1 MYLRCLLVVT
11 TTVTAVL
18 ALPVFAEEGSA
29 TSVKNQQRPVR
40 QLDLLEI
47 VVDGNTV
54 LANGEIQEVLWPFLG
69 LNKSPE
75 DVENARQAL
84 EKYYQQQGY
93 KTVSVIIPKQIV
105 KDGIVNLQVVEGK
118 VRRLSVIGS
127 KYHSLTRIKGQ
138 LSEFKEGKVPNF
150 NQVQEQVKQ
159 ANTSADKV
167 VTPNLKAVNGVG
179 TALIDV
185 DLTVEDKLPLHGL
198 VEFNNRYTQGTSE
211 FRSAVNL
218 SYDNLWQRGHSLS
231 VFYQTAPKEPQEAG
245 VIVAN
250 YSFKHLVAD
259 KNVNFSLG
267 GMRSSS
273 NVSTLGGIEVIGGGH
288 SYSAKASWPLTS
300 TNDKKS
306 QSINL
311 GLDYKSFASKVKL
324 AGSSTTTPIRY
335 YPLTIG
341 YSSFS
346 YDDISTFQFDTNF
359 TVALPRLGSDSTLI
373 DENRFGA
380 SRQMIYNRTSLAYNR
395 DLAKGWQFFA
405 KTTAQISDRP
415 LISNE
420 QLSAGGMDTVRGYLE
435 SEAIGDYGVNSI
447 VEVRTQSLTEYFSKT
462 TWLKPI
468 QEIRPFMFVDG
479 ASLHQHKPLAES
491 PRSVD
496 LLSLGVGLNVNAFE
510 KVNAVL
516 DLSVPMIDG
525 PSTRSGDER
534 ILFRLWT
541 TF

>member
-11 TTVTAVL
+11 TAVTAVL

-47 VVDGNTV
+47 VVDGNSV
-54 LANGEIQEVLWPFLG
+54 LANSAIQEVLWPFLG

-75 DVENARQAL
+75 DVEKAREAL

-105 KDGIVNLQVVEGK
+105 KDGTVNLQVVEGK
-118 VRRLSVIGS
+118 VRRLSVVGS

-231 VFYQTAPKEPQEAG
+231 VFYQTAPKEPKEAG

-250 YSFKHLVAD
+250 YSFKRLVAD

-288 SYSAKASWPLTS
+288 SYSAKASWPLNS

-335 YPLTIG
+335 YPLSIG

-395 DLAKGWQFFA
+395 DLAKGWQLLA

-435 SEAIGDYGVNSI
+435 SEAIGDYGVNSV

-462 TWLKPI
+462 TWLKPM